1 MKNNNSSIHSTP
13 LHNRE
18 GQGGGSFRQLADLYK
33 SELLDRVVPFWLNK
47 SQDTEFGGY
56 FTCLDRDG
64 SVYDT
69 DKFIWLQGR
78 EVWMFAKL
86 YNTVEPRQEW
96 LDAAIQGA
104 EFLKKYGHDGNL
116 NWYFAL
122 DREGHPLVEPYNIFS
137 YTFAVIAFGQLSIA
151 LDTAAKAN
159 PALVCGG
166 FPAAELSADYA
177 SIAKRTFDIV
187 LSKTDNPKGK
197 WSKASPGARSLKTF
211 DLPMILCNVSLE
223 IEPLLEPAFLQ
234 KAIDD
239 CLHEVMDV
247 FYRPELGLIVEA
259 LGKDGNLVDC
269 FDGRKLNPGHAIE
282 AMWFVMDLGKRLNR
296 PKLIEQAV
304 EICLQEVEYGWDKE
318 FGGVFYFM
326 DRLGK
331 PRHELEFDQ
340 KLWWVHLETLISL
353 IKGYQLTGDQR
364 CLDWFQRVHD
374 YTWSHFRDAEYPE
387 WYGYLNR
394 QGEVLLPL
402 KGGKWKGCFHV
413 PRGLMNVW
421 KILEDLASRS

>member
-1 MKNNNSSIHSTP
+1 MQENKSTNVTTPSLIGRAGGESFSS
-13 LHNRE
+13 
-18 GQGGGSFRQLADLYK
+18 LAELYRA
-33 SELLDRVVPFWLNK
+33 ELLDRVVPFWLNK
-47 SQDTEFGGY
+47 SQDKDFGGY

-78 EVWMFAKL
+78 EVWMFSKL
-86 YNTVEPRQEW
+86 YNTVEPRKEW

-151 LDTAAKAN
+151 LKTA
-159 PALVCGG
+159 GD
-166 FPAAELSADYA
+166 AARSAEYA
-177 SIAKRTFDIV
+177 DIAKRTFDIV
-187 LSKTDNPKGK
+187 LSKTDNPKGR
-197 WSKASPGARSLKTF
+197 WSKASPGARAMKTF

-223 IEPLLEPAFLQ
+223 IEALLDPAFLQ

-282 AMWFVMDLGKRLNR
+282 AMWFVMDLGKRLGR
-296 PKLIEQAV
+296 PELIKQAV
-304 EICLQEVEYGWDKE
+304 DICLQEVEYGWDKE
-318 FGGVFYFM
+318 FGGIFYFM
-326 DRLGK
+326 DRLGH
-331 PRHELEFDQ
+331 PRHELEWDQ

-374 YTWSHFRDAEYPE
+374 YTWTHFRDADYPE

-413 PRGLMNVW
+413 PRGLLNVW
-421 KILEDLASRS
+421 KILEDLASRE